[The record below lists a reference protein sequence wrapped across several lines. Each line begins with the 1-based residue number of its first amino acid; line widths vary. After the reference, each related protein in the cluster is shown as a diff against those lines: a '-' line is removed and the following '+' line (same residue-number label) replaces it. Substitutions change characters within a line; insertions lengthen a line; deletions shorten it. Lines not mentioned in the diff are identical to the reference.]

1 MKVDEKNSF
10 VYIYIYIHDEEF
22 LILSRIDEI
31 YFKKNVSEK
40 NVRVSAARRPQIWMK
55 LLQSARV
62 SKL

>member
-22 LILSRIDEI
+22 LTLSRIDEI

-40 NVRVSAARRPQIWMK
+40 NVRVSAARRPQI
-55 LLQSARV
+55 
-62 SKL
+62 